1 MNLKINIINLKNQ
14 LGLPKLFQHLSVPTP
29 ATESRKSYNGTG
41 FESATSH
48 TLLLLLFISFF
59 IFLPTTLQAFF
70 NFEAGRSCHMLGYR
84 NKFEI
89 YDKYC
94 GGSNLYVL
102 L

>member
-59 IFLPTTLQAFF
+59 YFSADNLAGFL
-70 NFEAGRSCHMLGYR
+70 
-84 NKFEI
+84 
-89 YDKYC
+89 
-94 GGSNLYVL
+94 
-102 L
+102 